1 MGYTT
6 FATQSTPSMPAKI
19 VTLKSLLNPDID
31 RVILDVR
38 SPAEYEKAH
47 VPGAL
52 NLPLFSDE
60 ERAIVGTA
68 YKQESPEKA
77 MLLGLEFAGKKMR
90 QYVEDAALMAP
101 AKKIL
106 VHCWRGGKRSESMAW
121 LLSMAGFD
129 VEVLKGGYKQYRQ
142 AVQKIFHTHLKKL
155 IVIGGQ
161 TGIGKT
167 YILHQLAM
175 LGEQIID
182 LEKWANHKGSAFGS
196 LGQEAQPSTEMFE
209 NLLFEHI
216 RKLDAHRRIFIE
228 NESKKVGICVL
239 PDELYRQMKQY
250 YYIQY
255 TIPFEDRLDIL
266 VQNYAAYPVE
276 DLKERFKRI
285 ERKLGGDHLALAFQ
299 ALDARDFKTA
309 AAIALKFY
317 DKTYLHGF
325 ENNTTPHKLVIDYH
339 HADTTLIA
347 MDIQHTCNT
356 LNI

>member
-1 MGYTT
+1 
-6 FATQSTPSMPAKI
+6 MPAKI

-52 NLPLFSDE
+52 NLPLFSNE

-90 QYVEDAALMAP
+90 HYVEDAALMAP
-101 AKKIL
+101 AKKLLI
-106 VHCWRGGKRSESMAW
+106 HCWRGGKRSESMAW

-129 VEVLKGGYKQYRQ
+129 VEVLKGGYKTYRQ
-142 AVQKIFHTHLKKL
+142 AVYQLFEKHLPKL
-155 IVIGGQ
+155 IVLGGQ

-167 YILHQLAM
+167 YVLHQLEM

-182 LEKWANHKGSAFGS
+182 LEKLANHKGSAFGS
-196 LGQEAQPSTEMFE
+196 LGQEDQPSSEMFE
-209 NLLFEHI
+209 NLIYEHV
-216 RKLDAHRRIFIE
+216 RKLDPHRRVFIE
-228 NESKKVGICVL
+228 NESKKTGTCVM
-239 PDELYRQMKQY
+239 PDALYQGMKKY
-250 YYIQY
+250 YHIQY
-255 TIPFEDRLDIL
+255 NIPFEDRLDIL
-266 VQNYAAYPVE
+266 VQNYAGYPIE
-276 DLKERFKRI
+276 DLKERFMRI
-285 ERKLGGDHLALAFQ
+285 RRKLGGDGLNLAFA
-299 ALDARDFKTA
+299 ALDAHDFRTA
-309 AAIALKFY
+309 AGIALQFY
-317 DKTYLHGF
+317 DKAYLHGF
-325 ENNTTPHKLVIDYH
+325 ENNPTPHKLVIDYH

-356 LNI
+356 LNL